1 MSKQTS
7 ITHSKFP
14 SFMFLQELLRPSSRS
29 AETLVTREKGGSPQ
43 QPLNH
48 RDLAWTASIVSS
60 QKTKLEK
67 AYLKVVMF
75 CEVMALRS
83 FVPAY

>member
-1 MSKQTS
+1 MTKQTS

-29 AETLVTREKGGSPQ
+29 AETLVTREKGEKPQ

-48 RDLAWTASIVSS
+48 RFLAWTASIVSS
-60 QKTKLEK
+60 HNKTRKGLPESGDV
-67 AYLKVVMF
+67 L
-75 CEVMALRS
+75 
-83 FVPAY
+83 